1 MKKISLLIAF
11 LVITSS
17 SFSENIIGKWNFNS
31 ILYDSLQIGKNIKDI
46 SKGDALQI
54 NNDGSFNYL
63 VKQNGRNLYTIE
75 ISGLT

>member
-11 LVITSS
+11 LVMTSF

-31 ILYDSLQIGKNIKDI
+31 ILYDSLQIGENIKEI

-54 NNDGSFNYL
+54 NNDGSFNYTI
-63 VKQNGRNLYTIE
+63 KRKSICNRNLGIKR
-75 ISGLT
+75 